1 MKEEETIDRL
11 LKNYFNARKSWE
23 GWCFLNNLDLETNK
37 PEIRKYADE
46 NELLDY
52 VRYLL
57 SKDLHIELYKII
69 RDSES
74 SFDNIFKLLR
84 TNNTP
89 EADLHLTKLKD
100 FEIELKSL
108 TDPRDKFYA
117 HLDPDYKKF
126 LKRFKVDI
134 YCSVFELIEQAI
146 IILGKEN
153 ELLALLKTIQSRND
167 FELKTENG

>member
-1 MKEEETIDRL
+1 MKEVITDRL

-23 GWCFLNNLDLETNK
+23 GWCFLNNLELKIKK
-37 PEIRKYADE
+37 PEIRKYVDE
-46 NELLDY
+46 NELLEY

-69 RDSES
+69 KDSNT

-84 TNNTP
+84 NNNTP
-89 EADLHLTKLKD
+89 EAKLHLIKLKE
-100 FEIELKSL
+100 FEHELKSL

-117 HLDPDYKKF
+117 HLDADYKKF

-134 YCSVFELIEQAI
+134 YWRVFELIEQAI
-146 IILGKEN
+146 IILGKEK
-153 ELLALLKTIQSRND
+153 ELLALLKTIPSRDN
-167 FELKTENG
+167 FELKT